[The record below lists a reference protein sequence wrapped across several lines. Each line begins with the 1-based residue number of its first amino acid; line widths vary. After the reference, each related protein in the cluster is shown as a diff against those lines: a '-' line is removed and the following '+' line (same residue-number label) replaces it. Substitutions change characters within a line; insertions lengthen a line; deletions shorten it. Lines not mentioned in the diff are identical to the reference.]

1 MGVMPVRRNVM
12 KRLLAVAL
20 LSPLTLLAATPP
32 HEAMTYEA
40 VHAGTCSNSGG
51 AKVLCLVTQKGE
63 YLFVNLLWKKHGK
76 VEVFMVV
83 RKHKQTGDEKIV
95 WMHELVST

>member
-1 MGVMPVRRNVM
+1 M
-12 KRLLAVAL
+12 KRLILALAL
-20 LSPLTLLAATPP
+20 SVSTAHADTLY
-32 HEAMTYEA
+32 HESMTYER
-40 VHAGTCSNSGG
+40 VHMGTCSNSGG

-63 YLFVNLLWKKHGK
+63 YLYVNLLWKKHGK

-95 WMHELVST
+95 WMHELMST